1 MLINEVYTIVGLSK
15 KSIRMYEEYGLIKP
29 KRNAEND
36 YRIYD
41 EEIVKQLKVIKF
53 LRELGVPLKELKS
66 LCDKK
71 MTLEECLVSRIK
83 KIDDETEK
91 YKCVKKMCEDI
102 IEEKMT
108 IEDIDI
114 TEYFQGMNKLGKEGF
129 TLRDTKKNNNK
140 KILGACL
147 STLIFGLLFMFIPV
161 IITFFQFTEAEKMP
175 WIVYTFLMV
184 LFLIPFIGMIVN
196 LIKRIKEI
204 KGGEEDEASKY

>member
-29 KRNAEND
+29 KRNEEND

-53 LRELGVPLKELKS
+53 LRELGVPLRELKS
-66 LCDKK
+66 LCDKE
-71 MTLEECLVSRIK
+71 MTLEECLKDRIK

-91 YKCVKKMCEDI
+91 YKRVKKMCEDI
-102 IEEKMT
+102 IEEKKT

-114 TEYFQGMNKLGKEGF
+114 TEYFQDMNKLGKEGF

-140 KILGACL
+140 KIFGACL
-147 STLIFGLLFMFIPV
+147 STLIFGTLFMFIP
-161 IITFFQFTEAEKMP
+161 IIISYFQFTEAEKMP
-175 WIVYTFLMV
+175 WILYIFVIIVFL
-184 LFLIPFIGMIVN
+184 FPFIGMIVN
-196 LIKRIKEI
+196 LISRIKEI

>member
-29 KRNAEND
+29 KRNEEND

-41 EEIVKQLKVIKF
+41 DEIVKQLKVIKF
-53 LRELGVPLKELKS
+53 LRELGVPLRELKS
-66 LCDKK
+66 LCDKE
-71 MTLEECLVSRIK
+71 MTLEECLKDRIK

-91 YKCVKKMCEDI
+91 YKRVKKMCEDI
-102 IEEKMT
+102 IEEKKT

-114 TEYFQGMNKLGKEGF
+114 TEYFQDMNKLGKEGF
-129 TLRDTKKNNNK
+129 TLRDTRKSNNK

-147 STLIFGLLFMFIPV
+147 STLIFGILFMFIP
-161 IITFFQFTEAEKMP
+161 IIISYFQFTEAEKMP
-175 WIVYTFLMV
+175 WLLYIFIIVVFL
-184 LFLIPFIGMIVN
+184 FPFIGMIVN
-196 LIKRIKEI
+196 LISRIKEI